1 VVHSSVLPIATDN
14 ECLTGGG
21 FSLDKTVCFGSPEFI
36 VDCFGSLSLSPKGSN
51 SGPILVGSTHSG
63 SLSLRPMIEDS
74 TKEFYMASSGE
85 GGSGLPSSPWHG
97 TGAVP
102 VPPATTPWLED
113 ILITQAMTTVPLWH
127 AF

>member
-21 FSLDKTVCFGSPEFI
+21 FSLDKTVHFGSLEFI

-51 SGPILVGSTHSG
+51 SGPVLMGSTHSW
-63 SLSLRPMIEDS
+63 SPSLRPMTEDS

-85 GGSGLPSSPWHG
+85 GGSGLPSSPWHS
-97 TGAVP
+97 TGAPSVP
-102 VPPATTPWLED
+102 LATTPWLED
-113 ILITQAMTTVPLWH
+113 ILVTQAMTTVPLLH